1 MLRDNSGLYLFKNGT
16 VLAFYSMFYRIL
28 TFNQSNW
35 REFFVLKWTK
45 ILILSA
51 CLCAVAGSSMALPQ
65 INQWISYN
73 HGVAWDYDN
82 YVYDYVSDV
91 DFSTHRIGLGPL
103 DGYTIGTQAGLDHS
117 LSWSHTLPGDLTVP
131 PGSIER
137 ALLWIDG
144 SRIDDNDNWV
154 SFQGV
159 FQWGGLNSNDGP
171 WWDFLGLLGD
181 NTLVNL
187 TDVNI
192 PGFWNQGSLDVS
204 ISAGERSL
212 RINNASLALS
222 YTAGTNP
229 TTPGVPE
236 PATML
241 LFGLGLVGAGIAR
254 RIRK

>member
-1 MLRDNSGLYLFKNGT
+1 M
-16 VLAFYSMFYRIL
+16 
-28 TFNQSNW
+28 
-35 REFFVLKWTK
+35 LKWLK

-51 CLCAVAGSSMALPQ
+51 CLMAVAGSSMALPQ

-82 YVYDYVSDV
+82 YVYDYVSNV
-91 DFSTHRIGLGPL
+91 DFYTAGSFGLGFL
-103 DGYTIGTQAGLDHS
+103 DGYTIGTQSGLDHS
-117 LSWSHTLPGDLTVP
+117 MSWSHTLPGDLSVP
-131 PGSIER
+131 PGTIER

-159 FQWGGLNSNDGP
+159 FQWGGLNSQDGP

-204 ISAGERSL
+204 ITAGERSL
-212 RINNASLALS
+212 RINSASLALS
-222 YTAGTNP
+222 YTAGPGSNP

-236 PATML
+236 PATMV

-254 RIRK
+254 RFQK